1 MRGVEVFLNRFY
13 GPLEPYFDKTRQP
26 GEIELVK

>member
-1 MRGVEVFLNRFY
+1 MNEIIETRIGKL
-13 GPLEPYFDKTRQP
+13 GPLEPYFDKTCQP